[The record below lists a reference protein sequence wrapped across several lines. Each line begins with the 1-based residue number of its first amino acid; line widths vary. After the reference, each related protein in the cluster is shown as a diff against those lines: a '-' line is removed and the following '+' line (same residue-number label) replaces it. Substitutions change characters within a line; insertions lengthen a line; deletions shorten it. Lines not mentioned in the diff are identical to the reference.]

1 MSDAQRIV
9 DEMPLSFI
17 MRPKVRGLDDDA
29 RLIKGDNLTTRKLKR
44 NLAECGLSVEGTDTQ
59 LKLRLAQFY
68 LRQEIESYR
77 TSGHGIGRRLRT
89 TSEDAGVNKKTSLM
103 RRLAQMGN
111 AEMWRNLGNDN
122 VKRYVETF
130 TLIHHADDDNEMTKR
145 KRFGMSGASQE
156 DIASKVANLAGFVKR
171 HQGVSVWAYFDRYYG
186 TKSCCGRLLL
196 CSSFLVR
203 FHVSAV

>member
-29 RLIKGDNLTTRKLKR
+29 RLIRGDTLTTRKLKR
-44 NLAECGLSVEGTDTQ
+44 NLAECGLSIEGTDTQ

-111 AEMWRNLGNDN
+111 AEMWRNLGNDD

-130 TLIHHADDDNEMTKR
+130 TLIHHADDDNEITKR
-145 KRFGMSGASQE
+145 KRFGTSGASQE
-156 DIASKVANLAGFVKR
+156 DIASKVANLAGFVKK
-171 HQGVSVWAYFDRYYG
+171 HQGVSVWAYFDRCYG

-196 CSSFLVR
+196 CSSFLVH
-203 FHVSAV
+203 FPVSAV